1 MIALLPP
8 EAGVLKALI
17 GPGSLEQVRGAR
29 DELAQRLE
37 LAKKAKEP
45 TQQADFEALMA
56 DVKA

>member
-37 LAKKAKEP
+37 LAKKAKE
-45 TQQADFEALMA
+45 QQADFEALMA